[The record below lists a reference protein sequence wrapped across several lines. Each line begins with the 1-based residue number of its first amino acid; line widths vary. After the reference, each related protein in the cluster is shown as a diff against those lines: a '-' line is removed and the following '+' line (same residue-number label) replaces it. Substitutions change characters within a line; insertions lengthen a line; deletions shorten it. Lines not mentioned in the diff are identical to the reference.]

1 LPESIKQIKSR
12 IRSIGNTRKITG
24 AMQMVS
30 VANLKHTENLLASSR
45 EYYRCMEGIFND
57 LSAADAGAVHPF
69 FKKDPGLPVGL
80 CVITSDTGLCGSY
93 NAAVIKAAEE
103 FVLKNK
109 GVPLRMSFVG
119 KKGFTY
125 FKKRGYDVSGGL
137 RQLKGRYSFLFAD
150 EVSSAL
156 SLQFLAG
163 ETGSVYAAHMHYE
176 SLSRYRPLVA
186 GLLPLEKAAGR
197 APDFILDPGPGRIA
211 LELLP
216 KLISAKM
223 RLLLVESLM
232 AEYGLRMMS
241 MKAAS
246 DNAEELQN
254 MLIQIRN
261 KARQASVTREMIE
274 IISGSGMRQ
283 E

>member
-1 LPESIKQIKSR
+1 MPESIKQIKSR

-30 VANLKHTENLLASSR
+30 VANLKHTEDLLASSR
-45 EYYRCMEGIFND
+45 EYYRCMEGMFND
-57 LSAADAGAVHPF
+57 LFAVDAGVSHPF
-69 FKKDPGLPVGL
+69 LKGSPGLSVGL

-103 FVLKNK
+103 FVLKSQ
-109 GVPLRMSFVG
+109 GIPVRMSFVG

-137 RQLKGRYSFLFAD
+137 RQVKGRYSFSSAD
-150 EVSSAL
+150 EISSVL
-156 SLQFLAG
+156 SRQFLEGNA
-163 ETGSVYAAHMHYE
+163 GSVYVAHMHYE
-176 SLSRYRPLVA
+176 SLSRYRPFVA
-186 GLLPLEKAAGR
+186 GLLPLEKPAGR
-197 APDFILDPGPGRIA
+197 APDFILDPDAGKIA

-216 KLISAKM
+216 KFIAAKI

-232 AEYGLRMMS
+232 AEYGLRMIS

-246 DNAEELQN
+246 DNAQELRN
-254 MLIQIRN
+254 MLIQMRN